1 MLRMALRRGL
11 TFLEGAKKFVLDKRL
26 PNNKFRFDFTDGV
39 VDYSQDEFH
48 KLWSEGRWHVDE
60 QSLGEASDVFFVGTP
75 ALLAA
80 YAEEDQKIARHRE
93 QYVVRI
99 ERRFDEVGER
109 FVSTPEK
116 LNPHIAA
123 VAKELGDTKVPSSDS
138 VWRWRNRYIPVR
150 CATRLVDRKRG
161 GRPTLLKLFRGLFD
175 EAIEEIYLTAQK
187 LPGKDVIERL
197 EVKVKAYN
205 NARQSEQPLKPPSSA
220 TVYRWINQL
229 YAPIVM
235 AKRLGKRVS
244 ERAFRSV
251 VSGLIVKRI
260 GDRYELDHTPLDIIA
275 IDTATKLILGRPYL
289 TLCID
294 RLSRMVVGFYI
305 SFHEPSAT
313 SVLHCLKQAIL
324 PKQSLLDRFGDIRG
338 PWPARG
344 IPTTLAVDNG
354 MDLHAKDLE
363 EPALELGIEI
373 HFMGA
378 GYPEL
383 KAGIERVIG
392 TVNRTFIHKLP
403 GTTFSN
409 VEQRGKYPSEEVAA
423 LDIETL
429 THVLLKWIVDIYHK
443 TPHRGLWGRT
453 PLEVWIEGELQRIIE
468 LPAYPRQLD
477 LIVGHSATRTIWHYG
492 IQYDNLLY
500 NSPRLQEI
508 LKNKISV
515 VKFRAHET
523 SVAFV
528 SVLDEATM
536 EYFDVPA
543 LDVQYVEGLTRN
555 VHNLVM
561 AQVRQRY
568 KNDWHEQERME
579 VKAEIQAIV
588 DAAIRDKKTAVR
600 KAAASAR
607 SEDSAEIFD
616 ARAASDA
623 LDRALDG
630 AEKAR
635 AADGLVDQVGEDE
648 LPSFSA
654 EDREVPHA

>member
-11 TFLEGAKKFVLDKRL
+11 AFLEGAKKFVLDKRL
-26 PNNKFRFDFTDGV
+26 PNKKFRFDFTDGV

-60 QSLGEASDVFFVGTP
+60 QSLGEASDVFFAGTP

-80 YAEEDQKIARHRE
+80 YVEEDQKTARHRE

-99 ERRFDEVGER
+99 ERRFAEDGQR
-109 FVSTPEK
+109 FVSTQEK
-116 LNPHIAA
+116 LYPHIAA

-138 VWRWRNRYIPVR
+138 VWRWWNRYIPVR

-161 GRPTLLKLFRGLFD
+161 GRPTLIKLFRGLFD
-175 EAIEEIYLTAQK
+175 EAVEEIYLTAQK
-187 LPGKDVIERL
+187 LPGKDVIDRL
-197 EVKVKAYN
+197 NQKITAYN
-205 NARQSEQPLKPPSSA
+205 QDRQGERQLQAPSPA

-251 VSGLIVKRI
+251 VSGLKVKRI
-260 GDRYELDHTPLDIIA
+260 LDRWELDHTPLDIMTICK
-275 IDTATKLILGRPYL
+275 TTKLILGRPFL

-305 SFHEPSAT
+305 SYHEPSAT

-344 IPTTLAVDNG
+344 IPMTVAVDNG

-363 EPALELGIEI
+363 EPALEMGVEL
-373 HFMGA
+373 HYMGA

-383 KAGIERVIG
+383 KAGIERAIG
-392 TVNRTFIHKLP
+392 TVNLTLIHKLP

-409 VEQRGKYPSEEVAA
+409 VKARGQYPSEDEAV

-443 TPHRGLWGRT
+443 TPHRGLGGRT
-453 PLEVWIEGELQRIIE
+453 PLQVWLEGENQKVIE

-477 LIVGHSATRTIWHYG
+477 LMVGHSATRTLWHYG
-492 IQYDNLLY
+492 IQYENLVY
-500 NSPRLQEI
+500 NSPRLQDFLHQEI
-508 LKNKISV
+508 DV
-515 VKFRAHET
+515 VQLRAHET

-536 EYFDVPA
+536 EYIDIPA
-543 LDVQYVEGLTRN
+543 VDVQYVDGLTRH
-555 VHNLVM
+555 VHQLVM
-561 AQVRQRY
+561 AEVRKRFGD
-568 KNDWHEQERME
+568 DWHKEERQL

-588 DAAIRDKKTAVR
+588 DAAIQAKKTATR
-600 KAAASAR
+600 KSAASAR

-635 AADGLVDQVGEDE
+635 AADGLVDQVGGDD
-648 LPSFSA
+648 LPSYNA
-654 EDREVPHA
+654 RDLEAVHA